1 MQSQKLQVTWQSCID
16 TTSKSNRTCWLS
28 PIVLDYRTKF
38 CKASC
43 SCSVSIFESS
53 NIFLAPY
60 QFHDKT
66 KFSFSLFNQSFK
78 AGWDRIMC
86 QVCLKPLSIFVTE
99 MTRSICSNPFSLKDW
114 MNDLKLSH
122 SYRRP
127 EMSLLGKQQEATK
140 WSFADNTLAK
150 RQDGICTLTQ
160 NLQIPGHFPLQMG
173 LSSPKWKKRRRK
185 SGDGSVGIA

>member
-1 MQSQKLQVTWQSCID
+1 
-16 TTSKSNRTCWLS
+16 
-28 PIVLDYRTKF
+28 
-38 CKASC
+38 
-43 SCSVSIFESS
+43 
-53 NIFLAPY
+53 
-60 QFHDKT
+60 
-66 KFSFSLFNQSFK
+66 
-78 AGWDRIMC
+78 
-86 QVCLKPLSIFVTE
+86 
-99 MTRSICSNPFSLKDW
+99 

-185 SGDGSVGIA
+185 SGDGSVGIAWIAVEYCPSEKDTESSSEHNMQQEIT